1 MKTYLNLFIV
11 INAVNGSNFQIEQ
24 QCPQCGAPI
33 ILDEADRILS
43 CKFCR
48 TRVYLATED
57 IFHFY
62 IPPAEGIFG
71 TIYFI
76 PYWRTKGLSYT
87 IKGMEMNMEHQ
98 GQSFSSS
105 ISSTINGIDISYTYL
120 DANFLSFDS
129 KLFPF
134 SLGLRPQAMK
144 LKFMGSNEN
153 AGIFLTSSGKT
164 RETLIKNRQ
173 KNIDSGQREVLI
185 GENDSVI
192 YTPVYFANGRIFDA
206 VLKKPLDL
214 IQKEDGESEQTLAS
228 AAAEKWH
235 VEFIPMLC
243 PDCGADLPGEK
254 DASVAFCSNCNS
266 AWNLS
271 NKNFTKV
278 KFSTWQEKGEDITYL
293 PFWQMKVKVNG
304 FQLETYAD
312 LIKVANIPKV
322 PSEEWTKTPFYF
334 CAPAFKINPAL
345 FLRWCRQL
353 TATPAPMD
361 LTEDFPAKKIYPA
374 TLPVNDAL
382 GSCLLT
388 LVSLISNKRSLVEIL
403 PSLNFTLE
411 DHSLV
416 LHPFKTNARELVHT
430 KIGFGME
437 LSALNLGAYL

>member
-1 MKTYLNLFIV
+1 
-11 INAVNGSNFQIEQ
+11 VNGSNFQIEQ

-62 IPPAEGIFG
+62 IPPAEGISG

-87 IKGMEMNMEHQ
+87 IKGMEMNMEYQ

-153 AGIFLTSSGKT
+153 EGIFLTSSGKT
-164 RETLIKNRQ
+164 RETLIKNHQ
-173 KNIDSGQREVLI
+173 KNIDSGHREVLI
-185 GENDSVI
+185 GEIDSVI

-214 IQKEDGESEQTLAS
+214 LQKEDGESEQTLAS
-228 AAAEKWH
+228 APAEKWH

-243 PDCGADLPGEK
+243 PECGADLPGEK
-254 DASVAFCSNCNS
+254 DALVIFCDNCHC
-266 AWNLS
+266 AWNQS
-271 NKNFTKV
+271 DKNFTKV

-353 TATPAPMD
+353 TATPAPID

-382 GSCLLT
+382 KSCLLT
-388 LVSLISNKRSLVEIL
+388 LVNLISNKRSLVEIL

-411 DHSLV
+411 DNSLV

-437 LSALNLGAYL
+437 LSALNMGAYL

>member
-1 MKTYLNLFIV
+1 
-11 INAVNGSNFQIEQ
+11 VNGSNFQIEQ

-62 IPPAEGIFG
+62 IPPAEGISG

-98 GQSFSSS
+98 GPSFSSS

-120 DANFLSFDS
+120 DTNFLSFDS

-144 LKFMGSNEN
+144 LKFVGSNEN
-153 AGIFLTSSGKT
+153 EGIFLTSSSKT
-164 RETLIKNRQ
+164 RDILMKNRQ
-173 KNIDSGQREVLI
+173 KIIGSGHQEVLV
-185 GENDSVI
+185 GETDSVI
-192 YTPVYFANGRIFDA
+192 YTPVYFANGRVYDA

-214 IQKEDGESEQTLAS
+214 LQKEDGEGEQNLAS
-228 AAAEKWH
+228 APAEKWH

-254 DASVAFCSNCNS
+254 DASIAFCSNCNS

-278 KFSTWQEKGEDITYL
+278 NYFTWQEKRDDVFYL
-293 PFWQMKVKVNG
+293 PFWQMKVRVSG
-304 FQLETYAD
+304 IQLESYAD
-312 LIKVANIPKV
+312 LIKVANLPKA
-322 PSEEWTKTPFYF
+322 PSEEWARTPFYF

-345 FLRWCRQL
+345 FLRWCKQL
-353 TATPAPMD
+353 TATPAPTD
-361 LTEDFPAKKIYPA
+361 LINNFPAKKIYPA
-374 TLPVNDAL
+374 TLSLTGAL
-382 GSCLLT
+382 ES
-388 LVSLISNKRSLVEIL
+388 SLITLTSLMADKRHLAEIA
-403 PSLNFTLE
+403 PSLKFTLE
-411 DHSLV
+411 DFSLI
-416 LHPFKTNARELVHT
+416 LHPFAISAQELVHT
-430 KIGFGME
+430 KIGFSME
-437 LSALNLGAYL
+437 MSALNLGAYL

>member
-1 MKTYLNLFIV
+1 MKIYLTLFIV

-62 IPPAEGIFG
+62 IPPSDGISG

-76 PYWRTKGLSYT
+76 PYWRIKGLSYT
-87 IKGMEMNMEHQ
+87 IKE
-98 GQSFSSS
+98 
-105 ISSTINGIDISYTYL
+105 TDISFTYL
-120 DANFLSFDS
+120 DTNFLSFDS

-144 LKFMGSNEN
+144 LKFVGSKENE
-153 AGIFLTSSGKT
+153 GIFLTSSSKT
-164 RETLIKNRQ
+164 RETIIKNRQ
-173 KNIDSGQREVLI
+173 KNIGNGHQEVLV
-185 GENDSVI
+185 GELDSVI
-192 YTPVYFANGRIFDA
+192 YTPVYLVSGRTYDG
-206 VLKKPLDL
+206 VLKKPIDL
-214 IQKEDGESEQTLAS
+214 LQNEDGEAQQTLSS
-228 AAAEKWH
+228 APAEKWH

-254 DASVAFCSNCNS
+254 DVSIAFCSNCNS

-271 NKNFTKV
+271 NKNFTKINY
-278 KFSTWQEKGEDITYL
+278 FTWQEKSDDVFYL
-293 PFWQMKVKVNG
+293 PFWQMKAKVSG
-304 FQLETYAD
+304 VQLESYAD
-312 LIKVANIPKV
+312 LIKVANLPKA

-334 CAPAFKINPAL
+334 CAPAFKLNPAL

-353 TATPAPMD
+353 TAASPPTD
-361 LTEDFPAKKIYPA
+361 LINELPAKKIYPA

-388 LVSLISNKRSLVEIL
+388 LASLIPNKRYLGEIL

-411 DHSLV
+411 DYSLV
-416 LHPFKTNARELVHT
+416 LHPFKTNAGELIHT
-430 KIGFGME
+430 KIGYGME
-437 LSALNLGAYL
+437 VSALNMGAYL

>member
-1 MKTYLNLFIV
+1 M
-11 INAVNGSNFQIEQ
+11 NGSNFQIEQ

-33 ILDEADRILS
+33 ILDEADRVLS

-62 IPPAEGIFG
+62 IPPAKGISG

-76 PYWRTKGLSYT
+76 PYWRTKGLSYA

-98 GQSFSSS
+98 CQSFSSS

-153 AGIFLTSSGKT
+153 EGIFLTSSCKT

-173 KNIDSGQREVLI
+173 NNIGSGHREVLI
-185 GENDSVI
+185 GEINSVI

-214 IQKEDGESEQTLAS
+214 LQKEDGESEQTLAS
-228 AAAEKWH
+228 APAEKWH

-243 PDCGADLPGEK
+243 PDCGADMPGEK
-254 DASVAFCSNCNS
+254 DALVVFCDNCHC
-266 AWNLS
+266 AWNQS
-271 NKNFTKV
+271 EKNFTKV
-278 KFSTWQEKGEDITYL
+278 KFSTWQEKGEDITHL

-334 CAPAFKINPAL
+334 CVPAFKINPAL

-382 GSCLLT
+382 ESCLLT

-403 PSLNFTLE
+403 SSLNFTLE
-411 DHSLV
+411 DYSLV
-416 LHPFKTNARELVHT
+416 LHPFKTNARELIHT

>member
-1 MKTYLNLFIV
+1 
-11 INAVNGSNFQIEQ
+11 VNGSNFQIEQ

-62 IPPAEGIFG
+62 IPPAEGISG

-87 IKGMEMNMEHQ
+87 IKGMEMNMEYQ

-153 AGIFLTSSGKT
+153 EGIFLTSSGKT
-164 RETLIKNRQ
+164 RETLIKNHQ
-173 KNIDSGQREVLI
+173 KNIDSGHREVLI
-185 GENDSVI
+185 GEIDSVI

-214 IQKEDGESEQTLAS
+214 LQKEDGESEQTLAS
-228 AAAEKWH
+228 APAEKWH

-271 NKNFTKV
+271 SKNFTKV
-278 KFSTWQEKGEDITYL
+278 NYSTWQEKGEDITYL

-353 TATPAPMD
+353 TATPAPID

-382 GSCLLT
+382 KSCLLT
-388 LVSLISNKRSLVEIL
+388 LVNLISNKRSLVEIL

-411 DHSLV
+411 DYSLV

-437 LSALNLGAYL
+437 LSALNMGAYL

>member
-1 MKTYLNLFIV
+1 
-11 INAVNGSNFQIEQ
+11 
-24 QCPQCGAPI
+24 
-33 ILDEADRILS
+33 
-43 CKFCR
+43 
-48 TRVYLATED
+48 
-57 IFHFY
+57 
-62 IPPAEGIFG
+62 
-71 TIYFI
+71 
-76 PYWRTKGLSYT
+76 
-87 IKGMEMNMEHQ
+87 MEMNMEHQ
-98 GQSFSSS
+98 GQLFSSS

-153 AGIFLTSSGKT
+153 EGIFLTSSGKT

-173 KNIDSGQREVLI
+173 NNTGSGHREVLV
-185 GENDSVI
+185 GETDSVI

-214 IQKEDGESEQTLAS
+214 LQKEDGEDEQTLAS
-228 AAAEKWH
+228 APAEKWH

-243 PDCGADLPGEK
+243 PDCGADLSGEK

-266 AWNLS
+266 VWNLS

-278 KFSTWQEKGEDITYL
+278 NYFTWQEKGEDITYL

-361 LTEDFPAKKIYPA
+361 LTEDFPAKKVYPA
-374 TLPVNDAL
+374 TLSVNDAL
-382 GSCLLT
+382 ESCILT

-411 DHSLV
+411 DYSLV

-437 LSALNLGAYL
+437 LSALNMGAYL

>member
-1 MKTYLNLFIV
+1 
-11 INAVNGSNFQIEQ
+11 VNGSNFQIEQ

-48 TRVYLATED
+48 TRVYLATKD

-62 IPPAEGIFG
+62 ISPAEGIAEA
-71 TIYFI
+71 IYFI

-98 GQSFSSS
+98 GQLFSSS
-105 ISSTINGIDISYTYL
+105 ISSTISGIDISYTYL

-144 LKFMGSNEN
+144 LKFVGSNEN
-153 AGIFLTSSGKT
+153 KGVFLTSSGKT
-164 RETLIKNRQ
+164 RETFIKNRQ
-173 KNIDSGQREVLI
+173 NNIGSGHREVLV
-185 GENDSVI
+185 GETDSVI

-206 VLKKPLDL
+206 VLKKPLDFP
-214 IQKEDGESEQTLAS
+214 QKEDGESEQTLAS
-228 AAAEKWH
+228 APAEKWH

-266 AWNLS
+266 VWNLS

-278 KFSTWQEKGEDITYL
+278 NYFTWQEKGEDITYL

-304 FQLETYAD
+304 F
-312 LIKVANIPKV
+312 
-322 PSEEWTKTPFYF
+322 
-334 CAPAFKINPAL
+334 PAL

-382 GSCLLT
+382 ESCILT

-411 DHSLV
+411 DYSLV

-437 LSALNLGAYL
+437 LSALNMGAYL